1 VVVTQSISEQ
11 HQSPTATELGTNPKH
26 GRTRR
31 LLTRLGTVLVIV
43 ALYAG
48 SQLGYALLDERD
60 FPPPPTVD
68 TTQTS
73 VALIRLT
80 GLQTDKATMN
90 FVVVFYPA
98 QTLVDEQSGA
108 MKQDLTV
115 QLRSPSDAV
124 NFRYQTG
131 DVAGEHLSENMAVS
145 GHADD
150 WPFDHYSTGQIMASA
165 RAKSGQTTQRV
176 PLRVE
181 VLDNLYGWDLAVRP
195 VHSAQAGE
203 AAHDVPVTI
212 DATRKRSALFFD
224 LGVCLLLLSLP
235 AIGLFVAI
243 ETARNRRK
251 FLPPLTTWF
260 AAMVF
265 SIVPLRS
272 VLPGAPPPGAWIDS
286 VLVLWVLVG
295 LGVAMFIYIVA
306 WWRQSD

>member
-1 VVVTQSISEQ
+1 VGTQSISEQ
-11 HQSPTATELGTNPKH
+11 QQSPTATELGAAPKR
-26 GRTRR
+26 GRVPR
-31 LLTRLGTVLVIV
+31 LFKSLGTLLVIV

-48 SQLGYALLDERD
+48 SQLGYAFLDERD

-68 TTQTS
+68 TTQES
-73 VALIRLT
+73 VALIRVT
-80 GLQTDKATMN
+80 GIQTDKATMN
-90 FVVVFYPA
+90 FVMVLYPA

-108 MKQDLTV
+108 MKQDVTLQLT
-115 QLRSPSDAV
+115 SPSDAV
-124 NFRYQTG
+124 NFRYPGG
-131 DVAGEHLSENMAVS
+131 DVAGGHMPESMALV
-145 GHADD
+145 GDADN
-150 WPFDHYSTGQIMASA
+150 WPFDHYGTGRIAVSA
-165 RAKSGQTTQRV
+165 WLKSGRTTQRV

-181 VLDNLYGWDLAVRP
+181 VLDNLYGWDVDIRP
-195 VHSAQAGE
+195 AESAQE
-203 AAHDVPVTI
+203 SQAAQEVSVTI
-212 DATRKRSALFFD
+212 NASRKRSALFFD